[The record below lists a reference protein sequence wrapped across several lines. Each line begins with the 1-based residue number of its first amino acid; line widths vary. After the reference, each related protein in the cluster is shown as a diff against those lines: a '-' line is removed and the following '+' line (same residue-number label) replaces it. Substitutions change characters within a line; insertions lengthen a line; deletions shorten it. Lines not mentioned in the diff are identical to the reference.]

1 MTYVNLTGKN
11 IGECLTGFG
20 INYSVAIFNSGN
32 SDVFYQF
39 EIENDSNA
47 SFSLSDSSLILNN
60 GQSGSFNVL
69 YCPPETSP
77 AGDNTCDI
85 IISSESIEDGS
96 VDPSGNITIE
106 ITGSKIINNTAG
118 NVRGFVALKNYDA
131 KQGINYDFRW
141 FPPTGTGNLK
151 NYFFTGYRLDI
162 ATDTSFSSLVH
173 REDISVTQNTNNKP
187 RFSTFYGYE
196 EDALVTK
203 NIKQFNYPT
212 TNPIELDTSY
222 YARLYTNSCGN
233 SGVSIYASGIDNLN
247 DPVSNEVLVGYS
259 GATRPDI
266 KFNRKTLEVIVPQSA
281 KYENFD
287 LFKKIVEYNNGSDDL
302 DFYSGI
308 NVYLSE
314 GSRFF
319 SSDSEEYAIN
329 LKGIFQNF
337 SGNNTDGT
345 VVNLYVPQNVF
356 IFGSQGK
363 GGDISSILPPKSQDV
378 NSFDLSAIFNASKY
392 DTDPNSTGPKT
403 GLTDSKSG
411 GNVFDLSL
419 QTNKNGLKSNLVYN
433 IYIQKNTSIVSG
445 GGGNKAGFA
454 SVGNNVQGQPIIG
467 TGSDFLERQVVF
479 PIAGANN
486 RRNAYFLLKDPRRLT
501 LDNLGKLMSPSPE
514 FGEDAV
520 DNIVLYDYKTL
531 SYITNN
537 QIKVYDSDPAK
548 QGLQRF
554 TVQTGSNQNIIIYL
568 NGDINLEKYPSSMF
582 VKLNAN
588 AASSCGKLVNKLS
601 NSTVKLNFYNDN
613 IASDYVFRLN
623 NADLNTGPVS
633 WSGKNSVGTTII
645 SLGTLVAMPEV
656 VANFRSLGYKSLKLQ
671 SGDSLKGVF
680 SSNIFATDF
689 DLFIVGAV
697 EGSAAN
703 TSLTFNT
710 SSNSSSFFNWY
721 KNGAS
726 GYSNITNIILELF
739 RKSVYQSFSKEPNIF
754 TFFFPLL
761 YNQNLNANAITI
773 FSSATNQTAAKALQ
787 VSKQLNSSIDGYY
800 PFILNIQREGQ
811 YYSIYINGNLVS
823 SYSLPVLQSYLTQLN
838 DTCFDLS
845 NIPLTGT
852 STVNNLYFDA
862 IFYNRVLFDSE
873 RVQILN
879 ALSKTYLKLFSG
891 YTDSSLILNSR
902 IQLPNNFNIAG
913 KI

>member
-11 IGECLTGFG
+11 IGECLTGFA
-20 INYSVAIFNSGN
+20 INYPITIFNSGN

-39 EIENDSNA
+39 EIENDPNDL
-47 SFSLSDSSLILNN
+47 FSLSDSSLILNN
-60 GQSGSFNVL
+60 GQSGSFSVL

-77 AGDNTCDI
+77 AGNNDCDI
-85 IISSESIEDGS
+85 IISSESVEDGGI
-96 VDPSGNITIE
+96 DPSGNITIE
-106 ITGSKIINNTAG
+106 ITGSKIVNTTG
-118 NVRGFVALKNYDA
+118 GHIRNFVALKNYDA
-131 KQGINYDFRW
+131 KNGINYDFRW
-141 FPPTGTGNLK
+141 FSPTGTGNLK

-162 ATDTSFSSLVH
+162 ATNTDFSSLVH
-173 REDISVTQNTNNKP
+173 REDISITQNTNNKP

-196 EDALVTK
+196 ENDLIIK
-203 NIKQFNYPT
+203 NINIFNYPT
-212 TNPIELDTSY
+212 PNPIQLDTNY

-233 SGVSIYASGIDNLN
+233 SGISIYASGIDSLN
-247 DPVSNEVLVGYS
+247 DTVSNEVFVGYS
-259 GATRPDI
+259 GATRPNI
-266 KFNRKTLEVIVPQSA
+266 KFNKKTLEVIIPQST

-287 LFKKIVEYNNGSDDL
+287 LFKKIVEYNNGSDIL

-319 SSDSEEYAIN
+319 SSDSEQYAIN
-329 LKGIFQNF
+329 LNGIFQNF
-337 SGNNTDGT
+337 SGNNIDGT
-345 VVNLYVPQNVF
+345 VINLYVPQNVF
-356 IFGSQGK
+356 IFGNPGK
-363 GGDISSILPPKSQDV
+363 GGDISNILPPVPSN
-378 NSFDLSAIFNASKY
+378 NSFDLSSIFKASAY
-392 DTDPNSTGPKT
+392 TSDS

-411 GNVFDLSL
+411 GNALNLSL
-419 QTNKNGLKSNLVYN
+419 QTFANNLLRQDLIYN
-433 IYIQKNTSIVSG
+433 IYIQKNTSILSG

-454 SVGNNVQGQPIIG
+454 SVGNNAQGQPIIG

-486 RRNAYFLLKDPRRLT
+486 RRNPYFLLKDPRRLT
-501 LDNLGKLMSPSPE
+501 LDNLGKLMSPPPE
-514 FGEDAV
+514 FGEDAI
-520 DNIVLYDYKTL
+520 DNIVLYDFKTL
-531 SYITNN
+531 SYITNSN
-537 QIKVYDSDPAK
+537 INTYNSANEAE
-548 QGLQRF
+548 QRF
-554 TVQTGSNQNIIIYL
+554 TVQTGSDQNKVLYS
-568 NGDINLEKYPSSMF
+568 NGNIVLEKYPTSMF
-582 VKLNAN
+582 IKLNGN
-588 AASSCGKLVNKLS
+588 APSSCGKLINKLS

-613 IASDYVFRLN
+613 ISSDYVFRLN

-633 WSGKNSVGTTII
+633 WSGKNSAGTTII
-645 SLGTLVAMPEV
+645 TLGTPVATPEM
-656 VANFRSLGYKSLKLQ
+656 VADFRSLGYKCLKLE

-680 SSNIFATDF
+680 TSDIFATDF

-697 EGSAAN
+697 EGGTGN
-703 TSLTFNT
+703 TSLIFN

-721 KNGAS
+721 KDGAS
-726 GYSNITNIILELF
+726 GYNNITNIILESF

-761 YNQNLNANAITI
+761 YNQNLNADAIKI
-773 FSSATNQTAAKALQ
+773 FSSATNQTTAKALQ

-838 DTCFDLS
+838 NTCFDLS

-862 IFYNRVLFDSE
+862 IFYNRVLFNSE
-873 RVQILN
+873 RVQMLN

-891 YTDSSLILNSR
+891 FTNSSLLLNSR

>member
-302 DFYSGI
+302 NFYSGI

-319 SSDSEEYAIN
+319 SSDSKEYAIN

-363 GGDISSILPPKSQDV
+363 GGDISNISVKQEGNAFSIRNTIDTS
-378 NSFDLSAIFNASKY
+378 SY
-392 DTDPNSTGPKT
+392 DPDANT

-411 GNVFDLSL
+411 GNVFNLSL
-419 QTNKNGLKSNLVYN
+419 ETFKNNLLRKDLIYN

-445 GGGNKAGFA
+445 GGGNKAGIA
-454 SVGNNVQGQPIIG
+454 SVGITDQKQLVIG
-467 TGSDFLERQVVF
+467 TGSDFLERKVVF

-486 RRNAYFLLKDPRRLT
+486 RRNPYFLLKDSRRLT
-501 LDNLGKLMSPSPE
+501 LDNLGKLMSPTPE

-520 DNIVLYDYKTL
+520 DNIVLYDYKTR
-531 SYITNN
+531 SYITNTNFEVFDN
-537 QIKVYDSDPAK
+537 QSNFISILADKNHGY
-548 QGLQRF
+548 QGVLYKNI
-554 TVQTGSNQNIIIYL
+554 TLNNYTQTLFI
-568 NGDINLEKYPSSMF
+568 
-582 VKLNAN
+582 KLNN
-588 AASSCGKLVNKLS
+588 NPKSSCGKLVNKLS

-633 WSGKNSVGTTII
+633 WSGKNSAGTTII
-645 SLGTLVAMPEV
+645 SLGTLVATPEV
-656 VANFRSLGYKSLKLQ
+656 VANFRSLGYKSLKLE
-671 SGDSLKGVF
+671 SGESLKGVF

-823 SYSLPVLQSYLTQLN
+823 SYLLPVLQSYLTQLN
-838 DTCFDLS
+838 NTCFDLS
-845 NIPLTGT
+845 NNPNPLTT
-852 STVNNLYFDA
+852 PSTVNNLYFDA